1 MMSIVT
7 EQKIKSFSRRVKP
20 LKYKGVRTT
29 ILKAEGRR
37 HRGGRSGLLSHD
49 YVFDSIEL
57 ELDVCKQES
66 EGKDTSALKAR
77 LVMMRLRDKL
87 LERSRAARHSARNR
101 RRPSIKARLNR
112 SSQLRDYIRMQ
123 EVSANEWKKYEGED
137 WY

>member
-1 MMSIVT
+1 
-7 EQKIKSFSRRVKP
+7 
-20 LKYKGVRTT
+20 
-29 ILKAEGRR
+29 
-37 HRGGRSGLLSHD
+37 LLSHE

-57 ELDVCKQES
+57 ELDVRKQES

-101 RRPSIKARLNR
+101 RRPSIKASLNR

-137 WY
+137 WF